1 VPERQAW
8 QAGKYISARPARTK
22 LPWLAQT
29 HPAYPALR
37 CVIRHCPRRP
47 VPELQ
52 RSSVLQPKV
61 GYALGYPKKSIFN
74 HNVVVSA
81 FIAPE
86 RGRPRPQQRPYDR
99 WPPENTQT
107 PARPSINPPIRV
119 LCIRRH
125 IRRPFVIC
133 HGSRITPLAFSLQPL
148 CSVPPG
154 RSDNSLAF
162 QRQVTP
168 QNRNQSRRDG

>member
-1 VPERQAW
+1 M
-8 QAGKYISARPARTK
+8 ARTK
-22 LPWLAQT
+22 AKNEQ
-29 HPAYPALR
+29 
-37 CVIRHCPRRP
+37 
-47 VPELQ
+47 
-52 RSSVLQPKV
+52 
-61 GYALGYPKKSIFN
+61 
-74 HNVVVSA
+74 SA
-81 FIAPE
+81 
-86 RGRPRPQQRPYDR
+86 GD
-99 WPPENTQT
+99 
-107 PARPSINPPIRV
+107 SINPPIRV